1 MQTAP
6 TEEEFK
12 AWRDDPVTVYVRKAY
27 ERMADE
33 QKEAWINWSWEGDN
47 TDPIALARL
56 KTRADAYRSMSE
68 SDLSDF
74 ASLFEPEAE

>member
-27 ERMADE
+27 ERMSEA
-33 QKEAWINWSWEGDN
+33 QKEAWMSWSWNGDVCE
-47 TDPIALARL
+47 PVVLARL
-56 KTRADAYRSMSE
+56 KAYSDCYLSMSE
-68 SDLSDF
+68 CDLSDF
-74 ASLFEPEAE
+74 TAAHEPEAE